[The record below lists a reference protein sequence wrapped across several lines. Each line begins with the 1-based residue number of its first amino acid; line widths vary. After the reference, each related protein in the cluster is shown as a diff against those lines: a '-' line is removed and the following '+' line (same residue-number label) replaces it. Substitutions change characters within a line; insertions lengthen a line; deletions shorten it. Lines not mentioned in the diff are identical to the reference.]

1 MGAKRSMIRLVQLKK
16 GSERRVAIVE
26 EPRLRLLEGV
36 SSTYELANAAIARG
50 ANLSGTA
57 TAHGTEQFLDYDA
70 VYGGR
75 SEWRLHLPFE
85 HPNEPTRCMVS
96 GTGLTHLG
104 SAQGRNAMHISAKA
118 GVPIAVTEAAVAV
131 EQMTDSM
138 KMFRWGLMEGRPEAG
153 RIGIAPEWFYK
164 GSGAAL
170 RAHGEALEIPGYAED
185 GGEEGEV
192 AGVYLIGDDGRP
204 RRIGF
209 AVGNEFSDHQ
219 FEKKNYLNLA
229 GSKLRT
235 CGLGPELVIDP
246 EFRDV
251 AVEASIE
258 RAGNVIWSK
267 SFRSGEDAMCH
278 SLQNI
283 EHHHFKFEAHRR
295 PGDVHV
301 HFFGTA
307 ALSFGDGVKLQDG
320 DVMQV
325 AVEGFGRALR
335 NHVRL
340 GGLPADL
347 VSTIPMK

>member
-1 MGAKRSMIRLVQLKK
+1 MVRLVQLKK
-16 GSERRVAIVE
+16 GSERRVALVE
-26 EPRLRLLEGV
+26 EPRLNLLAGVRSVYELVCSIAGDELTGAAKQRATGELLE
-36 SSTYELANAAIARG
+36 
-50 ANLSGTA
+50 
-57 TAHGTEQFLDYDA
+57 YDA
-70 VYGGR
+70 VYSVR
-75 SEWRLHLPFE
+75 SEWRLLTPID
-85 HPNEPTRCMVS
+85 HPDEPARCMIS

-104 SAQGRNAMHISAKA
+104 SAQGRNAMHVSAKA
-118 GVPIAVTEAAVAV
+118 GASGAAAENAFVAV

-164 GSGAAL
+164 GTGATL
-170 RAHGEALEIPGYAED
+170 RAHGEPLEIPAYAED
-185 GGEEGEV
+185 GGEEAEV
-192 AGVYLIGDDGRP
+192 AGIYLIRDDGRP

-229 GSKLRT
+229 GSKLRS
-235 CGLGPELVIDP
+235 CALGPELVVDP
-246 EFRDV
+246 EFRE
-251 AVEASIE
+251 APVEVKIE
-258 RAGNVIWSK
+258 RLGNVAWSK
-267 SFRSGEDAMCH
+267 SFRTGEEAMCH

-295 PGDVHV
+295 SGDVHV

-325 AVEGFGRALR
+325 GVAGFGRALR
-335 NHVRL
+335 NPVHIAGAVQ
-340 GGLPADL
+340 DL
-347 VSTIPMK
+347 ISTIPMR